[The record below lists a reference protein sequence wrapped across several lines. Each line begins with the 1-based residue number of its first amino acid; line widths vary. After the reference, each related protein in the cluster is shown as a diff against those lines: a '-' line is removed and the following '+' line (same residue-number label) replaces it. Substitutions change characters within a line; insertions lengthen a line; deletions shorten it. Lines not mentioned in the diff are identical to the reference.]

1 MSSDLQSAAIGAV
14 AGIIGILTGALT
26 QRSLEMKRWQ
36 QARQDELHRE
46 IRSIAGELAGSVAEF
61 IHTMLWFTYFVPE
74 SGTPADD
81 LVKQYKDESHHL
93 IGRIV
98 SSRAKLAAIDHD
110 IHERLKPL
118 KLPVAS
124 CRESSI
130 LKEVITYSNRSL
142 TPQQAS
148 GNALAPGFIDRALD
162 ISERI
167 DDATG
172 IISEEGAVD
181 GVKIEE
187 LNREARQLMDDVNRT
202 TRALYEETANSD

>member
-1 MSSDLQSAAIGAV
+1 MSSDLQSAVIGGL
-14 AGIIGILTGALT
+14 AGIIGVLTGALI

-46 IRSIAGELAGSVAEF
+46 IRSIAGDLAGSVAEF
-61 IHTMLWFTYFVPE
+61 IHTMLWYTYFVPE
-74 SGTPADD
+74 EGAPAEE
-81 LVKQYKDESHHL
+81 LVKQYKDESHRL

-98 SSRAKLAAIDHD
+98 SARAKLAAIDHD

-118 KLPVAS
+118 
-124 CRESSI
+124 
-130 LKEVITYSNRSL
+130 
-142 TPQQAS
+142 
-148 GNALAPGFIDRALD
+148 IDRSLD

-181 GVKIEE
+181 GARIEE
-187 LNREARQLMDDVNRT
+187 LNKEARQLMDDVNRT
-202 TRALYEETANSD
+202 TRALYEETANKEVRLRANAG